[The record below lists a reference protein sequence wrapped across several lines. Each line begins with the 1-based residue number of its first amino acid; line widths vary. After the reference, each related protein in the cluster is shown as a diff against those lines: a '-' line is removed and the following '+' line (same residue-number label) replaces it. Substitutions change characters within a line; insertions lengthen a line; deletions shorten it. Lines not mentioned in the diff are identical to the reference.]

1 MVYYQSKLTRDPGT
15 NPHEAMPNQTASSS
29 RFFMTLHSSLRL
41 AAVFLVLLAPV
52 TLPAQNAD
60 PLHTASR
67 QELDV
72 IKVLLAQEAAWNRG
86 DLTAFASGYKDSPD
100 TLFISHQISRGYA
113 GLLDQ
118 YKRDY
123 ATRGAMGT
131 LSFTDLEV
139 HPLDENF
146 AVCIGRYHLE
156 RGKKDGGNAG
166 GIFSLVLEKTTDGWK
181 IIVDHTTS

>member
-1 MVYYQSKLTRDPGT
+1 
-15 NPHEAMPNQTASSS
+15 
-29 RFFMTLHSSLRL
+29 MTLQSSIRL
-41 AAVFLVLLAPV
+41 AAVFLVLLVPV
-52 TLPAQNAD
+52 TLPAQTAAD

-72 IKVLLAQEAAWNRG
+72 IKVLLAQEAAWNKG

-100 TLFISHQISRGYA
+100 TLFIGHQLSRGYA
-113 GLLDQ
+113 GMVDQ

-123 ATRGAMGT
+123 PTRAAMGT

-146 AVCIGRYHLE
+146 AVCIGKYHLD
-156 RGKKDGGNAG
+156 RAKKDGGNAG
-166 GIFSLVLEKTTDGWK
+166 GIFSLVLEKTTDGWR